1 MLAKEKLIFLFPLIF
16 LILTGCTTSKAATSE
31 SSLLK
36 PTTTFT
42 LASATSTP
50 NPVCVDAPDAKPDNL
65 AALEFPDSLTAIES
79 GMDIPSAWNSPQ
91 IKDGLTFDIR
101 GIYAI
106 NKDIAFI
113 FGGLSAPG
121 GTIGSLL
128 LRSTDGGVHWKE
140 VLNPIDYHAMTH
152 VVFIDNGEGWA
163 ISTWQMEGELGT
175 RLWHT
180 TDYGETW
187 KESKGHPPTS
197 IGVRVFDN
205 QHLQVKSLNWWANP
219 NTDRYMIWDSYDGG
233 STWAESFSI
242 PVNDTNVDAVVEAY
256 ADTSG
261 GSYGNYYRCDVWKT
275 ACTAYGQD
283 GSKWQIQDVYEKTC
297 TSETGSEYHGRLMYA
312 EVSHRWLEKETLFAI
327 PVYFYYQDNKIRVK
341 P

>member
-1 MLAKEKLIFLFPLIF
+1 MFAKEKLIFLFPLIF
-16 LILTGCTTSKAATSE
+16 MILAGCTTPHAVATNE
-31 SSLLK
+31 SDLLT
-36 PTTTFT
+36 PVST

-50 NPVCVDAPDAKPDNL
+50 IPVCVDEPDVKPDNL
-65 AALEFPDSLTAIES
+65 ATLELPDSLTTIES
-79 GMDIPSAWNSPQ
+79 GKDIPSAWGSPQ
-91 IKDGLTFDIR
+91 IKDGLTFYVR

-106 NKDIAFI
+106 NKDMAFI
-113 FGGLSAPG
+113 FGGFNVPG

-140 VLNPIDYHAMTH
+140 ALNPIDYHAITH

-163 ISTWQMEGELGT
+163 ISTWQMEGELET

-180 TDYGETW
+180 TNYGETW
-187 KESKGHPPTS
+187 QESKGHPPTS
-197 IGVRVFDN
+197 IGIRVFDS

-219 NTDRYMIWDSYDGG
+219 NTDRYMIWDSYDSGA
-233 STWAESFSI
+233 TWTESFSI

-256 ADTSG
+256 ADIPG
-261 GSYGNYYRCDVWKT
+261 GSYGNYYQCAVYKT

-283 GSKWQIQDVYEKTC
+283 GSKWQIQNVHDKKCVG
-297 TSETGSEYHGRLMYA
+297 ETGSEYYGKLIYA
-312 EVSHRWLEKETLFAI
+312 EIRHIWLEKETSFKI
-327 PVYFYYQDNKIRVK
+327 PVYFYYQDNKIGVK